1 MKFHKKFHVVALLAA
16 ILALDAQAAEVSSV
30 QVKRAVSA
38 WAAANGSAFANPGSV
53 VDATPVKD
61 SDGTVLYWIV
71 TMSNGGAVIA
81 SPDTDLDLVIAV
93 LEKSDGTFPAGH
105 PLPSILKKDMKNR
118 LSIIRSGSASSSS
131 SGNSGVRMAS
141 MLNATTQS
149 AAAELPEDVKA
160 SVEKANAQWAKYGNR
175 NSGVSLLGAS
185 LDGGDASPYVRRI
198 VDGFEQ
204 GGRYTHW
211 NQGDRDGKFLYNL
224 YTPNNEI
231 CGCVATAGAALMQF
245 FGENS
250 LGKKHEIKA
259 VASTLDT
266 GCTLYGQKYDCKTI
280 PGEIDWAA
288 SQLPNYSASGTF
300 ATELTEEQRQL
311 LGQIT
316 YNMGVLVGMSW
327 ASTGPGGESGA
338 YLTQLDDAL
347 KAYGFKSARYV
358 SFTEGDTDTAQYR
371 KTVFAQNWAGAPV
384 ALGISSDE
392 GGHAVIACGYAKDA
406 DDDEFCRVFMGWGGS
421 GDSWYNFPEI
431 RSYDVIDDAI
441 TMIGFETDSVV
452 PVCGRANVTNVTLT
466 VPNGAYV
473 VNMPE
478 EEGGDPTVEPGP
490 LSVQV
495 DEDGYFAT
503 RIPISMTNPVIEYTN
518 PETSGVTSMAI
529 TPFDSKVL
537 GKEEDRSKLEAAM
550 PAEMMFLV
558 LNMTVKSTVSEARAV
573 ALRDNKALMMISGAG
588 STREEALVD
597 YITYLDSVEDL
608 ASKFVFIRVNSSD
621 ETSID
626 GDGDPSIG
634 IFDPADGSA
643 ELRWWESNGRL
654 AYDNFIDYD
663 ADNLESDSIEYT
675 FTAEDTTALTNTVTD
690 VLTKGYDQYLR
701 NHSGITVTVVSV
713 DADTGAAVV
722 PAYGTYEN
730 CWTNGENAVFSA
742 PSVYTND
749 TAGIVYECAGWATNG
764 LASVSNVVKG
774 CSTNIQLQAGSNV
787 TFSWLWKVKAYRV
800 TARTTNQSLPE
811 DAVTPSELW
820 RAPGDRATVVANFNG
835 FNGWTV
841 MSAVNNADLHN
852 VEAIENGGALSFTV
866 TEPIIVEAGYRAGNL
881 APAAPVEYSVAIS
894 VNPIELAKFID
905 DSNSALTLGTNTT
918 YDSLAR
924 FVAQASDVVD
934 ATGGVW
940 KCIGWVGSDGV
951 TNSVYEYYAVLD
963 ETEQTDIELVW
974 EFQEPVPEI
983 VIHDPVPVGIGG
995 ISMENGKF
1003 SITIPNA
1010 KKGWKYYLYS
1020 SSNLSDLSGDSSTWP
1035 KDESVGENP
1044 LEAEEDGSVV
1054 FQSAPSGGSMFWRA
1068 MEQEIRK

>member
-16 ILALDAQAAEVSSV
+16 ILALNAQAAEVSSV

-38 WAAANGSAFANPGSV
+38 WAAANGSAFADPGSV

-61 SDGTVLYWIV
+61 GDGTVLYWIV
-71 TMSNGGAVIA
+71 KMSNGGAVIA

-118 LSIIRSGSASSSS
+118 LSIIRSASASSSS

-141 MLNATTQS
+141 MLSATAQS
-149 AAAELPEDVKA
+149 AAELPEDVKA
-160 SVEKANAQWAKYGNR
+160 SVEKANAQWAKYGNG
-175 NSGVSLLGAS
+175 NAGVNLLGTS
-185 LDGGDASPYVRRI
+185 LAEGDASPYVRRI

-266 GCTLYGQKYDCKTI
+266 GCTLYGQKHDCKTI

-431 RSYDVIDDAI
+431 RSYDVIDDAV

-558 LNMTVKSTVSEARAV
+558 LNMTVKSTVASAREV
-573 ALRDNKALMMISGAG
+573 ALRDNKALLMVSGAG
-588 STREEALVD
+588 SLREEALID
-597 YITYLDSVEDL
+597 YITYLDGSEDL
-608 ASKFVFIRVNSSD
+608 ASKFVFVRVNSSD
-621 ETSID
+621 ASSID

-634 IFDPADGSA
+634 VFDPADGSA
-643 ELRWWESNGRL
+643 DLRWWEANGRL

-663 ADNLESDSIEYT
+663 ADNLESDSVKYT
-675 FTAEDTTALTNTVTD
+675 FSVDDTTALTNTVAD
-690 VLTKGYDQYLR
+690 VLSKGYDQYLR
-701 NHSGITVTVVSV
+701 IHSGITVSVVSAGETV
-713 DADTGAAVV
+713 DAPVT
-722 PAYGTYEN
+722 PAFGVHEK
-730 CWTNGENAVFSA
+730 CWFNEQDVAFSA
-742 PSVYTND
+742 PSVYTNES
-749 TAGIVYECAGWATNG
+749 AGIVYECLGWSTNG

-774 CSTNIQLQAGSNV
+774 CSTNIVLQAGRSV
-787 TFSWLWKVKAYRV
+787 AFSWLWKVKAYRV
-800 TARTTNQSLPE
+800 TTAVENGKGG
-811 DAVTPSELW
+811 DGAVTPSELW
-820 RAPGDRATVVANFNG
+820 RAPGDRATVVADFRG
-835 FNGWTV
+835 FDGWTV
-841 MSAVNNADLHN
+841 VSTVTKADLDFD
-852 VEAIENGGALSFTV
+852 EIDACMNGGALSFTV
-866 TEPIIVEAGYRAGNL
+866 KEPVAVEAGYRDGKS
-881 APAAPVEYSVAIS
+881 APSAPVGYSVAVS
-894 VNPIELAKFID
+894 VNPSEIAELI
-905 DSNSALTLGTNTT
+905 NSEASLALGENST
-918 YDSLAR
+918 YDSK
-924 FVAQASDVVD
+924 ASFAAYDMEVVD
-934 ATGGVW
+934 STGGVW
-940 KCIGWVGSDGV
+940 RCTGWVQDGV
-951 TNSVYEYYAVLD
+951 TNSVSDLADLAL
-963 ETEQTDIELVW
+963 TSQNNIELVW

-983 VIHDPVPVGIGG
+983 VILDPVPVGIGG
-995 ISMENGKF
+995 ISMDNGKF

>member
-16 ILALDAQAAEVSSV
+16 ILALNAQAKEVSSA

-53 VDATPVKD
+53 VDVTPVAEN
-61 SDGTVLYWIV
+61 GTNLYWIV
-71 TMSNGGAVIA
+71 KMSNGGAVIA

-118 LSIIRSGSASSSS
+118 LSVIRSGSASSSS

-141 MLNATTQS
+141 MLSATAQS
-149 AAAELPEDVKA
+149 TAANLPEDVKA
-160 SVEKANAQWAKYGNR
+160 SVEKANAQWAKYDRVNG
-175 NSGVSLLGAS
+175 GMSLLGAS

-211 NQGDRDGKFLYNL
+211 DQGDPESVNCYNL
-224 YTPNNEI
+224 YTPNNEV
-231 CGCVATAGAALMQF
+231 CGCVATAGAAIMQF

-250 LGKKHEIKA
+250 LSKKYEDIGEVETK
-259 VASTLDT
+259 SEE
-266 GCTLYGQKYDCKTI
+266 GCYLYDAPYACKTL

-288 SQLPNYSASGTF
+288 NRLPDYSANGTFVSPLTDEQSQLIGR
-300 ATELTEEQRQL
+300 L
-311 LGQIT
+311 T
-316 YNMGVLVGMSW
+316 YNLGVLVGMSW
-327 ASTGPGGESGA
+327 DTLEKGGSGA
-338 YLTQLDDAL
+338 SLAMLVDAF
-347 KAYGFKSARYV
+347 KAYGFKSARHV
-358 SFTEGDTDTAQYR
+358 SFSEYDVDTVQYR
-371 KTVFAQNWAGAPV
+371 KTVYAQNWAGAPV
-384 ALGISSDE
+384 ALDIGYEDKD
-392 GGHAVIACGYAKDA
+392 GGHAVIACGYAKDG
-406 DDDEFCRVFMGWGGS
+406 DDDEFCRVFMGWGGF
-421 GDSWYNFPEI
+421 GDAWYKFPDI
-431 RSYDVIDDAI
+431 REYNLVRGAV
-441 TMIGFETDSVV
+441 TMIGFETDQVV
-452 PVCGRANVTNVTLT
+452 PVCGKANVANATLT
-466 VPNGAYV
+466 IPNGTYAV
-473 VNMPE
+473 SVDE
-478 EEGGDPTVEPGP
+478 ESGEPTVESAP
-490 LSVQV
+490 LSVPV
-495 DEDGYFAT
+495 DKNGYFAA
-503 RIPISMTNPVIEYTN
+503 RIPISMKNPVIEYTN
-518 PETSGVTSMAI
+518 PVTSDVTSMPI

-537 GKEEDRSKLEAAM
+537 EKEEDISKLEAAT

-663 ADNLESDSIEYT
+663 ADNLESESIKYT
-675 FTAEDTTALTNTVTD
+675 FTAEDTTALTNTVNL
-690 VLTKGYDQYLR
+690 VLSKGYVQYLR

-722 PAYGTYEN
+722 PAYGTYAN

-742 PSVYTND
+742 PSIYTNE
-749 TAGIVYECAGWATNG
+749 TKGIMYECLGWSTAENVG
-764 LASVSNVVKG
+764 VSNVVKG
-774 CSTNIQLQAGSNV
+774 CATNIQLQAGSNV

-800 TARTTNQSLPE
+800 TTAVENGKGG
-811 DAVTPSELW
+811 DGAVTPSELW
-820 RAPGDRATVVANFNG
+820 RAPGDRATVVANFAG
-835 FNGWTV
+835 FDGWTV
-841 MSAVNNADLHN
+841 ISSITGADLYPEDIN
-852 VEAIENGGALSFTV
+852 AIENGGAFSFTV
-866 TEPIIVEAGYRAGNL
+866 TEPVIVEAGYRSGNK
-881 APAAPVEYSVAIS
+881 APDAPVGYAVALS
-894 VNPIELAKFID
+894 VNPSEIAKFMD
-905 DSNSALTLGTNTT
+905 FEASLALGDNST
-918 YDSLAR
+918 YDS
-924 FVAQASDVVD
+924 VASFAAYTSDVLD
-934 ATGGVW
+934 DTNGVW
-940 KCIGWVGSDGV
+940 RCIGWVQDGV
-951 TNSVYEYYAVLD
+951 TNSVSDLANLD
-963 ETEQTDIELVW
+963 LASQNEIELVW

-983 VIHDPVPVGIGG
+983 VILDPVPVGIGG
-995 ISMENGKF
+995 ISMDNGKF

-1044 LEAEEDGSVV
+1044 LEAADDGSVV
-1054 FQSAPSGGSMFWRA
+1054 FQSIPSGGSMFWRA

>member
-16 ILALDAQAAEVSSV
+16 ILALNAQAAEVSSV

-38 WAAANGSAFANPGSV
+38 WAAANGSAFADPGSV

-61 SDGTVLYWIV
+61 GDGTVLYWIV
-71 TMSNGGAVIA
+71 KMSNGGAVIA

-118 LSIIRSGSASSSS
+118 LSIIRSASASSSS

-141 MLNATTQS
+141 MLSATAQS
-149 AAAELPEDVKA
+149 AAELPEDVKA
-160 SVEKANAQWAKYGNR
+160 SVEKANAQWAKYGNG
-175 NSGVSLLGAS
+175 NAGVNLLGTS
-185 LDGGDASPYVRRI
+185 LAEGDASPYVRRI

-266 GCTLYGQKYDCKTI
+266 GCTLYGQKHDCKTI

-431 RSYDVIDDAI
+431 RSYDVIDDAV

-558 LNMTVKSTVSEARAV
+558 LNMTVKSTVASAREV
-573 ALRDNKALMMISGAG
+573 ALRDNKALLMVSGAG
-588 STREEALVD
+588 SLREEALID
-597 YITYLDSVEDL
+597 YITYLDGSEDL
-608 ASKFVFIRVNSSD
+608 ASKFVFVRVNSSD
-621 ETSID
+621 ASSID

-634 IFDPADGSA
+634 VFDPADGSA
-643 ELRWWESNGRL
+643 DLRWWEANGRL

-663 ADNLESDSIEYT
+663 ADNLESDSVKYT
-675 FTAEDTTALTNTVTD
+675 FSVDDTTALTNTVAD
-690 VLTKGYDQYLR
+690 VLSKGYDQYLR
-701 NHSGITVTVVSV
+701 IHSGITVSVVSAGETV
-713 DADTGAAVV
+713 DAPVT
-722 PAYGTYEN
+722 PAFGVHEK
-730 CWTNGENAVFSA
+730 CWFNEQDVAFSA
-742 PSVYTND
+742 PSVYTNES
-749 TAGIVYECAGWATNG
+749 AGIVYECLGWSTNG

-774 CSTNIQLQAGSNV
+774 CSTNIVLQAGRSV
-787 TFSWLWKVKAYRV
+787 AFSWLWKVKAYRV
-800 TARTTNQSLPE
+800 TTAVENGKGG
-811 DAVTPSELW
+811 DGAVTPSELW
-820 RAPGDRATVVANFNG
+820 RAPGDRATVVADFRG
-835 FNGWTV
+835 FDGWTV
-841 MSAVNNADLHN
+841 VSTVTKADLDFD
-852 VEAIENGGALSFTV
+852 EIDACMNGGALSFTV
-866 TEPIIVEAGYRAGNL
+866 KEPVAVEAGYRDGKS
-881 APAAPVEYSVAIS
+881 APSAPVGYSVAVS
-894 VNPIELAKFID
+894 VNPSEIAELI
-905 DSNSALTLGTNTT
+905 NSEASLALGENST
-918 YDSLAR
+918 YDSK
-924 FVAQASDVVD
+924 ASFAAYDMEVVD
-934 ATGGVW
+934 STGGVW
-940 KCIGWVGSDGV
+940 RCTGWVQDGV
-951 TNSVYEYYAVLD
+951 TNSVSDLADLAL
-963 ETEQTDIELVW
+963 TSQNNIELVW

-983 VIHDPVPVGIGG
+983 VILDPVPVGIGG
-995 ISMENGKF
+995 ISMDNGKF

-1044 LEAEEDGSVV
+1044 LEAADDGSVV
-1054 FQSAPSGGSMFWRA
+1054 FQSIPSGGSMFWRA